1 MNLFFTV
8 NLLALEDL
16 FITRFNN
23 RMFLIQS
30 GCCSLLSASCW
41 LVGHLGRTGFLD
53 WLGIAVALQLTY
65 CESGTLTTTLQE
77 SVIFYKLNFLSV
89 LSPKFSKLHG
99 NCSQCGTQLL
109 CVKQS
114 EDTVAMI
121 FILLPWFCVYPI
133 LFFLEWWTNWFWF
146 KIRRFDFWQVV

>member
-8 NLLALEDL
+8 NLLVLEDL

-41 LVGHLGRTGFLD
+41 LVGHLGRTGVLD

-99 NCSQCGTQLL
+99 NCSQCGTQL

-114 EDTVAMI
+114 EDTVYDFHFVAMT
-121 FILLPWFCVYPI
+121 LCVST
-133 LFFLEWWTNWFWF
+133 LVFS
-146 KIRRFDFWQVV
+146 